1 MRKVYEFMYE
11 RQVGDR
17 VGTWTIENRLKEIE
31 QLFPLIEDAE
41 WAKEL
46 PVQYNNEFVENT
58 IKHHDISRQT
68 IEEWFND
75 PEYQSYRDLVFM
87 AKLLREDIQ
96 SPLRD
101 MIADMFNFNHHK
113 LRIRYQNQKPG
124 KMIPIHLDGY
134 KHHYYDLP
142 PEEEYRVGRYIIFLE
157 DQKLG
162 QAWQLNNEWITWKK
176 GDVLTWSHCITP
188 HGTANF
194 GYEERPILVVTGFK
208 N

>member
-11 RQVGDR
+11 RQVKDKIS
-17 VGTWTIENRLKEIE
+17 TWSIENRLAEVE
-31 QLFPLIEDAE
+31 QLIPLIETST
-41 WAKEL
+41 WSKEVA
-46 PVQYNNEFVENT
+46 VQYNKEFVEITSRN
-58 IKHHDISRQT
+58 HDIPQHT
-68 IEEWFND
+68 IEEWFDD
-75 PEYQSYRDLVFM
+75 PDYECYKNLSFM
-87 AKLLREDIQ
+87 AKVLDSEPSELRT
-96 SPLRD
+96 R
-101 MIADMFNFNHHK
+101 IADMLDFNHHK